1 MTRLLMIR
9 ADEKAAIKAAIERA
23 RAKPITPE
31 QVQKLAISNQMATK
45 VTLADRRPEHERP
58 PSEYVAIPYG
68 YFLAISFE
76 QQPAGLCL
84 HLSMSVEV
92 KNKLPNPAAIA
103 LMTDECLA
111 VLGIGSIR
119 DVAPKGGHT
128 WIEEFAIDGQ
138 PGGLAFNVLYLVDPV
153 TVGDA

>member
-1 MTRLLMIR
+1 MTRVLMIG
-9 ADEKAAIKAAIERA
+9 ANEKAAIRAAMERA
-23 RAKPITPE
+23 RAKPITTE
-31 QVQKLAISNQMATK
+31 QVLKMAVSNQMATK

-58 PSEYVAIPYG
+58 PSEHVAIPYG
-68 YFLAISFE
+68 YHLAVSFE

-84 HLSMSVEV
+84 HLSMSVET
-92 KNKLPNPAAIA
+92 KDRLPNPAAIA

-119 DVAPKGGHT
+119 EVAPKGGHT
-128 WIEEFAIDGQ
+128 WIEEFAIDGK

-153 TVGDA
+153 TVGNA